1 MRRRA
6 CAGARGQQLG
16 SARCTGLCRTPRAA
30 AQLAAHHGARA
41 AKAECR
47 RKWLSA
53 LSSWHRGLLLPRI
66 TQRSSGRRSSREAGA
81 RPRALSF
88 AGTALPA
95 AHASRAQEHGP
106 TPRSRAE
113 NGACFTAF
121 RGAIGPCPTHRGQAA
136 HRNRARGSALKRCDR
151 RVGAGAAGG
160 AGVVR
165 EPGHHGGGVQRGRGP
180 RAGGLPALR
189 RRRPPLRPAGANTP
203 TAAAAG
209 RRRHD
214 TVRSSI
220 PLWAGLRAK
229 FHSGPDRR
237 RPCRDVRACCF
248 FLRRARFHPPFCQG

>member
-1 MRRRA
+1 MVHKLCMCFSSIVHRNEAPFLRIFRQQPESSIIGRERSANSRPHLMRRRA
-6 CAGARGQQLG
+6 CAGARRQQLG

-95 AHASRAQEHGP
+95 ARASRAQEHGP
-106 TPRSRAE
+106 TPRLRAE

-121 RGAIGPCPTHRGQAA
+121 RGAIGPCPTHRGP
-136 HRNRARGSALKRCDR
+136 
-151 RVGAGAAGG
+151 
-160 AGVVR
+160 
-165 EPGHHGGGVQRGRGP
+165 EPRPGQRP
-180 RAGGLPALR
+180 
-189 RRRPPLRPAGANTP
+189 
-203 TAAAAG
+203 
-209 RRRHD
+209 
-214 TVRSSI
+214 
-220 PLWAGLRAK
+220 
-229 FHSGPDRR
+229 
-237 RPCRDVRACCF
+237 
-248 FLRRARFHPPFCQG
+248 